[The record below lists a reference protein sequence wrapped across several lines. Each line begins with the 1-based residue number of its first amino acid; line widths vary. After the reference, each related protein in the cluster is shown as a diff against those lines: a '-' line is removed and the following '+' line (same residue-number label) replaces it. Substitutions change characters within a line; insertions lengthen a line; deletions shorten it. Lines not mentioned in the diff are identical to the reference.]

1 MAALLMS
8 CLPTQ
13 LDLLSKANIAS
24 FVDSCDTP
32 LIKILFMR
40 ECRDDPVFLKDKL
53 EGALIERYVDRV
65 ALSEYSNLALRAAE
79 KHHLFHS
86 VNLAY
91 FDTNLRLYLNLHLNE
106 QGGYTWQ
113 EMEDYV
119 AREFPDLAGLL
130 GPAATL
136 FQIFISEF
144 QWFRFTALQVRTCFD
159 NALSRYDVVSYLSS
173 D

>member
-1 MAALLMS
+1 MWTALLFPS
-8 CLPTQ
+8 IP
-13 LDLLSKANIAS
+13 
-24 FVDSCDTP
+24 
-32 LIKILFMR
+32 ILHSGHQ
-40 ECRDDPVFLKDKL
+40 KK
-53 EGALIERYVDRV
+53 
-65 ALSEYSNLALRAAE
+65 

-91 FDTNLRLYLNLHLNE
+91 FDTNLRLYLNLHLSE

-136 FQIFISEF
+136 FQVVLFPGRL
-144 QWFRFTALQVRTCFD
+144 FRFTPEQVRTCFN

>member
-1 MAALLMS
+1 MWTALNFPS
-8 CLPTQ
+8 IP
-13 LDLLSKANIAS
+13 
-24 FVDSCDTP
+24 
-32 LIKILFMR
+32 ILHSGHQ
-40 ECRDDPVFLKDKL
+40 KK
-53 EGALIERYVDRV
+53 
-65 ALSEYSNLALRAAE
+65 

-91 FDTNLRLYLNLHLNE
+91 FDTNLRLYLNLHLHM

-136 FQIFISEF
+136 FQILTPPFL
-144 QWFRFTALQVRTCFD
+144 FRFTPEQVRSCFN
-159 NALSRYDVVSYLSS
+159 NALSRYAVVSYLSS